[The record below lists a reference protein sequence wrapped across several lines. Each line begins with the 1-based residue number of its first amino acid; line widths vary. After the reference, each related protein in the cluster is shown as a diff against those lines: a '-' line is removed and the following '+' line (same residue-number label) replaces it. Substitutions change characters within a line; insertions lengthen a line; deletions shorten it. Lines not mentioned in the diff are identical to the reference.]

1 MSNVPFVREELLP
14 QQYENSDIKNVTG
27 TVVGNK
33 MAMDVTLLGGSVGS
47 SVTIDLGDKIN
58 TFDMYQLNDLEDGAT
73 AYFGLAEF
81 TDQKWLIKRFIDAA
95 GAMRYANESNN
106 PTVTDYS
113 TAWTGRAT
121 LVYSRFEELTNY

>member
-58 TFDMYQLNDLEDGAT
+58 TFDMYQLNDLEDAAT
-73 AYFGLAEF
+73 SYFGLS
-81 TDQKWLIKRFIDAA
+81 DKDGKWLLKKFVDAA
-95 GAMRYANESNN
+95 GTMRYANESNN

-113 TAWTGRAT
+113 TAWTNRAT
-121 LVYSRFEELTNY
+121 LNYNLFGDLTNY

>member
-47 SVTIDLGDKIN
+47 NVTIDLGDKIN
-58 TFDMYQLNDLEDGAT
+58 TFDLYQLNDLEDAAT
-73 AYFGLAEF
+73 SYFGLS
-81 TDQKWLIKRFIDAA
+81 DKDGKWLLKKFVDAA
-95 GAMRYANESNN
+95 GTMRYANESNN

-113 TAWTGRAT
+113 TAWTNRAT
-121 LVYSRFEELTNY
+121 LNYNLFGDLTNY